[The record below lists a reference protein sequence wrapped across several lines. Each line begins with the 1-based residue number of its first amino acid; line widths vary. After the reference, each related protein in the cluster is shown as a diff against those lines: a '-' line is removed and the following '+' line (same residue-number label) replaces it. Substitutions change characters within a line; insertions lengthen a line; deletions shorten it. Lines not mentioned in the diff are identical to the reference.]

1 MKKYILGILTVICAI
16 PILESLTEIIQVA
29 MEIPKGILSRHVIKI
44 NSDLKLPMRL
54 MTILRIVNIK

>member
-29 MEIPKGILSRHVIKI
+29 LEIPKGLLSCHVIKI
-44 NSDLKLPMRL
+44 NSELQDYNG
-54 MTILRIVNIK
+54 IVI